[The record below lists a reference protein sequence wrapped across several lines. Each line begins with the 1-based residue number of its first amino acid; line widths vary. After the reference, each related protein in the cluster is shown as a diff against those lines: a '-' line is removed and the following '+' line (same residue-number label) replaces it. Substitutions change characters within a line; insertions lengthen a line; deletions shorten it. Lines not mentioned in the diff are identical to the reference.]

1 MSEHTH
7 TVFAATPPTPGE
19 VIKAI
24 HDIDGDGSAS
34 YEIENG
40 SVATFWFGHA
50 FELGGVGYY
59 TGFVAETPEKYS
71 DAEKDADLAPDAQVT
86 LSQATFSLADAGAAR
101 PWAFEMAEFSI
112 GKFGA
117 YERANAIDDQRKPQT
132 YKTPDGKFVLA
143 VPTWS
148 LSGGVR
154 VDAFDLFAFDPADL
168 SAAKQTHW
176 TYLGEIAAG
185 EDNGAS
191 CDEEDAGAPCA
202 RSFGAL
208 SFEPHGEDL
217 PLIHVALSGTRVV
230 AVGELRTLGPADALE
245 YRHVPAQNQYQPSTQ
260 P

>member
-1 MSEHTH
+1 MSDNTQAL
-7 TVFAATPPTPGE
+7 FAATPPTPGE

-24 HDIDGDGSAS
+24 HDIDGDASAS

-40 SVATFWFGHA
+40 SIATFWFGFA

-86 LSQATFSLADAGAAR
+86 LSQATFSLAQPGAER
-101 PWAFEMAEFSI
+101 PWAFEMAEFAI

-117 YERANAIDDQRKPQT
+117 YERANAIDDKRKPQT

-143 VPTWS
+143 VPSWT

-154 VDAFDLFAFDPADL
+154 VDAFDLFVFDPSDL
-168 SAAKQTHW
+168 GAAKQTHW
-176 TYLGEIAAG
+176 TYLGEVAAG

-191 CDEEDAGAPCA
+191 CDEDDATAPCA

-208 SFEPHGEDL
+208 SFEPNDDDL
-217 PLIHVALSGTRVV
+217 PLIHVALSGTRIV
-230 AVGELRTLGPADALE
+230 AAGKVHTLGPADALE
-245 YRHVPAQNQYQPSTQ
+245 YRYVAAENRYQPSA
-260 P
+260 